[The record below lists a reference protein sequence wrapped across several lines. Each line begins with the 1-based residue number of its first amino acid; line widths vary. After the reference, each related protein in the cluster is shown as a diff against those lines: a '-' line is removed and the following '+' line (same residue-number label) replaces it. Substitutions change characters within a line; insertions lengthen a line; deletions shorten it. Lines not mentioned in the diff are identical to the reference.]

1 MPIEKE
7 IYAAPSLKEDVRLAS
22 ESAEEEAEME
32 LMMLLKQFD
41 EWKKENKGGFKDF
54 LDSKDDN
61 PVRSIKLANGGSV
74 EDYADLI
81 DAYNTKIDVLENE
94 TLTEYINRV
103 RAAEAK
109 KDDW

>member
-54 LDSKDDN
+54 LKSERE
-61 PVRSIKLANGGSV
+61 VRTIKLKNGGSAEEYKQSKLSKRV
-74 EDYADLI
+74 EELMDDGYDFG
-81 DAYNTKIDVLENE
+81 
-94 TLTEYINRV
+94 
-103 RAAEAK
+103 AAVKEAMK
-109 KDDW
+109 EGL